1 MRCNNILLRAASGC
15 LWRGM
20 SRQRLKMIQKKLK
33 GILKYIVFFTSVNL
47 MWWKDKKYVTF
58 YVYFSRMQNVFISDV
73 ESFFRELFFFRK
85 KTGFVSTFFVNV
97 FSKVIDDNHSTH
109 MISSFPFFIFRC
121 NVNTHRQKFWQDTKW
136 MRTEE
141 DSFPISLLH
150 ARTILVALSF
160 TNI

>member
-1 MRCNNILLRAASGC
+1 MFRRAASRC
-15 LWRGM
+15 PRRGM
-20 SRQRLKMIQKKLK
+20 PRQRLKMFHEKIE
-33 GILKYIVFFTSVNL
+33 KYFELYFFFTSVNL

-73 ESFFRELFFFRK
+73 ESFFLESCFFQE

-97 FSKVIDDNHSTH
+97 FSKVIDDNRSTH
-109 MISSFPFFIFRC
+109 MISSFPFFILRC
-121 NVNTHRQKFWQDTKW
+121 NMNTHRQKFWQDTKW

-141 DSFPISLLH
+141 DSFPIALIH
-150 ARTILVALSF
+150 ARTILVGLSF